1 MDDSICQTDKAKQ
14 LLHQWATRPCTLRHF
29 KLLCQPFVSQA
40 EKEKSV
46 VGVKSDSIKLK
57 GMEFSSLALPRLQLR
72 AVTVLELEDTEACVE
87 EVKSLLTLLDI

>member
-1 MDDSICQTDKAKQ
+1 M
-14 LLHQWATRPCTLRHF
+14 
-29 KLLCQPFVSQA
+29 
-40 EKEKSV
+40 
-46 VGVKSDSIKLK
+46 GVKSDSIKLK